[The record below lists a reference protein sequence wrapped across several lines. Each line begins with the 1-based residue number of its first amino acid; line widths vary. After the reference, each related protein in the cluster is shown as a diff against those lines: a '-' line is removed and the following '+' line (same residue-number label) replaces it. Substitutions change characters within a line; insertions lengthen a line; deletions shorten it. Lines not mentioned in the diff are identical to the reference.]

1 MHKINSHKLNLHK
14 PNPHKLKWRAGLLL
28 GLLTVLL
35 TGCGTPEMEYD
46 SAEEAKQALAR
57 AQTIDIFVNLYT
69 PHSKTEILAD
79 GKVAAIL
86 RGRTVYVDGEEW
98 FHYDYVTDDPINED
112 REGVLPATTYG
123 YYDKDGN
130 CLGYAQEQVTRTSR
144 GRDYY
149 IMFLDTEWNLL
160 PYYSS
165 EDGDILY
172 NEDGRAVGNGDAGLE
187 GVSLLR
193 RYYTNIYR
201 TEFQTDPEYDVELDF
216 MYRMAMLEGLQ
227 DDMRLVFDEPVSTV
241 MEIIETIAVVAFLLF
256 AGSGKLIEML
266 DKAEQQKQETTKTE
280 DTTGEE

>member
-1 MHKINSHKLNLHK
+1 MF
-14 PNPHKLKWRAGLLL
+14 L
-28 GLLTVLL
+28 GLLIVLL

-46 SAEEAKQALAR
+46 SAEEAKQALSQ
-57 AQTIDIFVNLYT
+57 AQTIDIYVNLYT
-69 PHSKTEILAD
+69 PRSKTEILAD
-79 GKVAAIL
+79 GKVAAVL

-144 GRDYY
+144 GKDYY

-172 NEDGRAVGNGDAGLE
+172 NEDGRVVGRGDAGLE
-187 GVSLLR
+187 GVSFLR

-201 TEFQTDPEYDVELDF
+201 TEFQTDPEYNVELNF

-266 DKAEQQKQETTKTE
+266 DKAEQKKQEDTKTE